1 VVSATD
7 LVFTYHGSGF
17 QLNVARIEIAA
28 GEKVAIIG
36 PSGSGKTT
44 LLHLFAGIR
53 QAQSGIIIVC
63 GHDIAHSAPA
73 ARRHFRLTRVGLVFQ
88 EFELLEYL
96 SVLDNILIACRL
108 GSPLKLNS
116 ARRATAAE
124 LASQVGLSSD
134 LLKRFPNQLSQG
146 ERQRVAICRALLN
159 DPPLLLADE
168 PTGNLDP
175 ANKRRILDLLI
186 DSATARGATLVAATH
201 DHQLLGAFDRV
212 LEMEKLARA

>member
-1 VVSATD
+1 MVSATD
-7 LVFTYHGSGF
+7 LVFAYHGSGF
-17 QLNVARIEIAA
+17 QLNVPRIEVAA

-53 QAQSGIIIVC
+53 EPQSGKISIC
-63 GHDIAHSAPA
+63 GKDVVHLTAA
-73 ARRHFRLTRVGLVFQ
+73 ARRHFRLTSVGLVFQ

-96 SVLDNILIACRL
+96 SVLDNILIACRI
-108 GSPLKLNS
+108 GSPLKIT
-116 ARRATAAE
+116 AQRREAATRLAA
-124 LASQVGLSSD
+124 QVGLTSD
-134 LLKRFPNQLSQG
+134 KLRRLPQQLSQG
-146 ERQRVAICRALLN
+146 ERQRVAICRALLH

-186 DSATARGATLVAATH
+186 EHAVSRRATLVAATH

-212 LEMEKLARA
+212 LEMEKLTT

>member
-1 VVSATD
+1 MVSATD

-17 QLNVARIEIAA
+17 QLNVPRFEVAA

-44 LLHLFAGIR
+44 LLHLFVFFR
-53 QAQSGIIIVC
+53 EPQSGIIIVC
-63 GHDIAHSAPA
+63 GHDIPHLTPA
-73 ARRHFRLTRVGLVFQ
+73 ARRRFRLTNVGLIFQ

-96 SVLDNILIACRL
+96 SVLDNVLITCRI
-108 GSPLKLNS
+108 GSPLKIN
-116 ARRATAAE
+116 AQRRNTAIQLAE
-124 LASQVGLSSD
+124 QVGLTSD
-134 LLKRFPNQLSQG
+134 KLRRFPHQLSQG

-175 ANKRRILDLLI
+175 ANKRRTLDLLI
-186 DSATARGATLVAATH
+186 EHAEKRRATFVAATH

-212 LEMEKLARA
+212 LEMEKLRT